1 MIKHGPVVI
10 EYGDGDIGSFIN
22 TTPDGIGYL
31 GLFNTDPGKIGR
43 LSPEP
48 EEGSIGAYIAFK
60 KVESLD
66 VVIGALQE
74 LRDLMVKEATDEQP
88 NIS

>member
-1 MIKHGPVVI
+1 MIKHGPIVI

-22 TTPDGIGYL
+22 TTTDGIGYIAL
-31 GLFNTDPGKIGR
+31 YNIEPQEIGT

-48 EEGSIGAYIAFK
+48 EEGSIGAYLAFK

-74 LRDLMVKEATDEQP
+74 LRDLMIKEGTDDEM
-88 NIS
+88 